1 MDTLIVKN
9 ENKEQKAAIVA
20 EVLADLPEWFGLPES
35 TQNYIDES
43 RDLDLWCA
51 FQGKEVL
58 GFISLSET
66 SPDSTEIHC
75 MAVKKAYH
83 RQGLGRKLYQRMA
96 DYAKNHYRYIQVKTV
111 DEGHYPEYDRT
122 IAFYRSL
129 GFAKLEV
136 FPDMW
141 DPWNPCLIMIN
152 NL

>member
-1 MDTLIVKN
+1 MDTLIVKI
-9 ENKEQKAAIVA
+9 ENKEQKATIAA

-43 RDLDLWCA
+43 RDLNLWCA
-51 FQGKEVL
+51 FRGTETL

-66 SPDSTEIHC
+66 SPDSAEIHC